1 MYAISPYLYA
11 KYCKCDMLLL
21 TYNSLIIMGILVK
34 LKNGLGI
41 HRSTTVIIQNP
52 DRSDYNTT
60 VQERD
65 SVYFLEMSNARYV
78 ANDSGDSED
87 MTQQT

>member
-21 TYNSLIIMGILVK
+21 TYSSIIIMGILVK

-65 SVYFLEMSNARYV
+65 FVYFLEMSNARYV

>member
-1 MYAISPYLYA
+1 
-11 KYCKCDMLLL
+11 MLLL

>member
-1 MYAISPYLYA
+1 MYAITPYLYA

-60 VQERD
+60 VQVRD